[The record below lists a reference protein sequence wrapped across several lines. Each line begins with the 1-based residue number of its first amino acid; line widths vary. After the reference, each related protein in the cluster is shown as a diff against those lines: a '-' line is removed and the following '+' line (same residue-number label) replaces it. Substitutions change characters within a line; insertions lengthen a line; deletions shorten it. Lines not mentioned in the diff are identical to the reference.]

1 MRTLFGA
8 PSWRKEH
15 PPRGE
20 GGPRRGDLQAESVGP
35 PWRPLGPRGGKGL
48 GMRGAPAPALQRRNR
63 GCARRAGPRQ
73 GADMGQGGGKDGVP
87 QAPPGRR
94 VGRFAFPP
102 LQTQGSRPTRGGG
115 GQSKPDVGAAQKM
128 LIILTR
134 KSPGQR
140 NNEVTGAMGAGG
152 DHRHE
157 GATCVPCRQLAAL
170 GSLRL
175 PWGVRLHMRGKA
187 PPGGAGGALGRRPRL
202 WATLP
207 FLPGCRAP

>member
-1 MRTLFGA
+1 MEKRAPAQGRGRTPARRPAGRVCGA
-8 PSWRKEH
+8 PLEATGATGRE
-15 PPRGE
+15 
-20 GGPRRGDLQAESVGP
+20 GPRHEGRPSPSPAEAEPGMCPQSWAQAGC
-35 PWRPLGPRGGKGL
+35 RY
-48 GMRGAPAPALQRRNR
+48 GA
-63 GCARRAGPRQ
+63 
-73 GADMGQGGGKDGVP
+73 GGGKDGVP

-175 PWGVRLHMRGKA
+175 PRGVRLHMRGKA